1 MSIFS
6 RLFKVGQAGAN
17 KVLDKI
23 ESPELMLDQA
33 IRDKEKQVREAKQ
46 SVTKCIAT
54 ERQTKALLEKER
66 AQARDWEI
74 KAEAALRADNEEL
87 AAKALAR
94 STDYESKADELQDH
108 WESQRDQVDEL
119 KSVIRKMDDE
129 LAEYKRNK
137 DFILA
142 QSRAADVKKKMYDA
156 RARIS
161 KKSNSADDLM
171 ERIRAKAERKSF
183 EADASREMAE
193 SFGGGDS
200 LEKEFEGLG
209 GAVASSAVQDKLA
222 ALKQRVG
229 KA

>member
-17 KVLDKI
+17 KVIDKL

-46 SVTKCIAT
+46 SVSKCIAT
-54 ERQTKALLEKER
+54 ERQTKALLQKER
-66 AQARDWEI
+66 DAAAEWEL
-74 KAEAALRADNEEL
+74 KAEAALRADNEDL
-87 AAKALAR
+87 AAKALGRA
-94 STDYESKADELQDH
+94 SEYEAKANELQAH
-108 WESQRDQVDEL
+108 WESQREQVDEL
-119 KSVIRKMDDE
+119 KTVISKMDDE

-137 DFILA
+137 SFILA

-156 RARIS
+156 RARMD
-161 KKSNSADDLM
+161 KKDNADDLM
-171 ERIRAKAERKSF
+171 ERIKAKAERKSY

-200 LEKEFEGLG
+200 LEKEFENMKGTVG
-209 GAVASSAVQDKLA
+209 SPAIQDKLA

-229 KA
+229 KG

>member
-17 KVLDKI
+17 KVLDKL
-23 ESPELMLDQA
+23 ESPELMLEQA

-46 SVTKCIAT
+46 SVSKCIAT

-66 AQARDWEI
+66 VQASDWEL

-94 STDYESKADELQDH
+94 STEYEAKANELQAN
-108 WESQRDQVDEL
+108 WESQREQVDEL
-119 KSVIRKMDDE
+119 KGVIAKMDDE

-156 RARIS
+156 RARMT

-200 LEKEFEGLG
+200 LEKEFEGLEG
-209 GAVASSAVQDKLA
+209 SVTTSTVQDKLA

-229 KA
+229 KT